1 MTKNNKFKLKIIY
14 IFLYTATL
22 ITLFVTTKNNG
33 GILKGDM
40 IPWILGIAT
49 GLFGIAVS
57 FPFNKRKCKLNMDKI
72 ILLSILMIINLL
84 SIIFSI
90 LDIVGIKNYI
100 VTAIIF
106 VTATPITI
114 SSLFK
119 LDKN

>member
-1 MTKNNKFKLKIIY
+1 
-14 IFLYTATL
+14 
-22 ITLFVTTKNNG
+22 
-33 GILKGDM
+33 M